1 MKRILLS
8 ILFFLP
14 FLVSAQNLIVN
25 WANAI
30 GGAAGNEVIQSTVV
44 DASGFVYIGGSFEG
58 TVNFNPNGTASNLT
72 SAGFSDAF
80 FAKYTSAGLLVWA
93 NRLGSTGSDEVYA
106 ITVDGSGN
114 VYVAGYFNAT
124 VDFDPS
130 ATTSNLTAS
139 GSDDIFYGKYSSVGA
154 LTWANAHGSAD
165 FDAAVAIKV
174 DPSGNVYVTGYFT
187 GTVDFDP
194 SNVATNIKTAVG
206 TQDIFLGKFSSAGAL
221 MWIDTFGSATY
232 DAGVS
237 IDLDN
242 SNVYI
247 SGSYSGTIDLDP
259 GASNSATGNLGGD
272 DVFFAK
278 YALSTGA
285 LVWWATIRSSV
296 NDQATSIVVSG
307 TNFYLGGVFS
317 GSASFYSMSGN
328 VTKVSN
334 GGSDI
339 FIAKYD
345 GATSLPTLTW
355 LNTIGGSLDDR
366 SNLLAI
372 DASANVYST
381 GFFQGTVD
389 FDPSAAAFNLV
400 STGLQDIYLAS
411 YSAATGAVNL
421 AKKIG
426 GTSDDEGTTI
436 AIDASNNVYTGGYF
450 QGTASFDFSSTLQ
463 NKTSLGL
470 WDGYI
475 AKYSPRA
482 DEPTAQPTNLV
493 FNTVTSTGFKYD
505 FTASSGSNITGYVN
519 IRKSGSAPTFV
530 PVDGTAYSVGQVQ
543 ADGSIIDFIDNFTTG
558 DLTGLTANTT
568 YHLKI
573 FAYNGSGT
581 SINYLTTSPLSGT
594 TTTLSAG
601 WITKA
606 SMVTPRWGS
615 GIGNIGEVAYV
626 AGGYQSTVHLATV
639 EAYTV
644 STNSWL
650 TKAARP
656 GVQTN
661 PAYGVINSTLYT
673 AGGTNTSIEISDLWS
688 YNSSND
694 TWTSKASL
702 PSVRQSA
709 CGGVIN
715 GLFYV
720 TGGRVGSVSQS
731 SLVVYDPVANTW
743 STKTSMTTARYAAA
757 AGVINGLLYV
767 AGGRPAE
774 DNTTAFSTLEAYD
787 PVANTWTTRASMPTA
802 RWGTAYAVING
813 KLYVIGGGNA
823 TQTIV
828 STVEAYD
835 PTSNTWSTIPS
846 LSFARAYATAIV
858 SNGSI
863 YVTGGHNNAN
873 AGVAAMEQYVV
884 STATPAPT
892 ITSFAPINGTIG
904 TPVTITGTN
913 FSTTAA
919 NNIVKF
925 NGTAATIT
933 GTPTATSIVTS
944 VPTGATTGFITVEV
958 GGQTGTSSTSFTV
971 TTVSLAT
978 EPTNQPTSLVFGTST
993 INSIPASFTAPAT
1006 APAGYI
1012 AVRKAFSAPITDPV
1026 DGTAYT
1032 AGATLGD
1039 GVVAYSGSAPS
1050 FTDTGLPAST
1060 TYFYKI
1066 YSFNGSSTTS
1076 NYLTSIA
1083 PLSGSKA
1090 TLLAGVLATEP
1101 SNQPTGLTFSSI
1113 TSTSY
1118 SFSYTAA
1125 VAGTTAPDGYIGI
1138 RKIGSAPTG
1147 VPADGVT
1154 YAFPD
1159 VIGDGTVN
1167 FVGAGTNWT
1176 QDLATLSTTYH
1187 FAIYSYKGSGTAINY
1202 KQVSPL
1208 TGSVTTLGTDTTEPF
1223 VNNNTTATSVAKPS
1237 PINVTV
1243 TLTDVESGIVEATIY
1258 YATLEDAKSDYSNFT
1273 RGTMIK
1279 GTGDN
1284 YTFQIPGSFVK
1295 DMGVTY
1301 YFYLKNGVGLTNYS
1315 SNYFV
1320 AVKLTGEGLTI
1331 PFSGFGTDQTKYR
1344 IVSIPVQP
1352 IKATADDIFGDD
1364 FGAYDKTKW
1373 RLFRYQGSTKELNGA
1388 STLEVGNGYWL
1399 IASKSVTLDT
1409 GPGTTATVAVYDPFK
1424 LTLSTGWNQI
1434 GNPYPYD
1441 IKWQSILDW
1450 NGNPAGITKLRTYN
1464 SNWVDGTELEKF
1476 SGGFVFNGGS
1486 SLTLEIPTIKDPSI
1500 NGRVG
1505 SSNLPEVKNSI
1516 DQEDWSVN
1524 LLLEQG
1530 SVINTFGGFGMN
1542 HAATEGYDAYDDFNL
1557 PRFTDFIELNH
1568 LDKEL
1573 HHFSY
1578 SKDVVPFQENH
1589 TWEFSVESNSKE
1601 SVTMKWD
1608 NSFFGNNSKQ
1618 LVLWDMNLQRGL
1630 DMRKDNQYVFNK
1642 SRSGHFKIFFGDE
1655 QYVKE
1660 KTIVDRVVFHEVF
1673 PNPAKDMVTISFSVP
1688 GEERVTID
1696 VIDLLGR
1703 KIATVADGNFKPGY
1717 HEVSWNTQDDSGN
1730 GVTNGIYITQIK
1742 SLYSDQ
1748 QKRLSIN
1755 K

>member
-72 SAGFSDAF
+72 SLGLSDAF

-411 YSAATGAVNL
+411 YDATTGAVSL

-493 FNTVTSTGFKYD
+493 FT
-505 FTASSGSNITGYVN
+505 
-519 IRKSGSAPTFV
+519 
-530 PVDGTAYSVGQVQ
+530 
-543 ADGSIIDFIDNFTTG
+543 
-558 DLTGLTANTT
+558 
-568 YHLKI
+568 
-573 FAYNGSGT
+573 
-581 SINYLTTSPLSGT
+581 
-594 TTTLSAG
+594 
-601 WITKA
+601 
-606 SMVTPRWGS
+606 
-615 GIGNIGEVAYV
+615 
-626 AGGYQSTVHLATV
+626 
-639 EAYTV
+639 
-644 STNSWL
+644 
-650 TKAARP
+650 
-656 GVQTN
+656 
-661 PAYGVINSTLYT
+661 
-673 AGGTNTSIEISDLWS
+673 
-688 YNSSND
+688 
-694 TWTSKASL
+694 
-702 PSVRQSA
+702 
-709 CGGVIN
+709 
-715 GLFYV
+715 
-720 TGGRVGSVSQS
+720 
-731 SLVVYDPVANTW
+731 
-743 STKTSMTTARYAAA
+743 
-757 AGVINGLLYV
+757 
-767 AGGRPAE
+767 
-774 DNTTAFSTLEAYD
+774 
-787 PVANTWTTRASMPTA
+787 
-802 RWGTAYAVING
+802 
-813 KLYVIGGGNA
+813 
-823 TQTIV
+823 
-828 STVEAYD
+828 
-835 PTSNTWSTIPS
+835 
-846 LSFARAYATAIV
+846 
-858 SNGSI
+858 
-863 YVTGGHNNAN
+863 
-873 AGVAAMEQYVV
+873 
-884 STATPAPT
+884 
-892 ITSFAPINGTIG
+892 
-904 TPVTITGTN
+904 
-913 FSTTAA
+913 
-919 NNIVKF
+919 
-925 NGTAATIT
+925 
-933 GTPTATSIVTS
+933 
-944 VPTGATTGFITVEV
+944 
-958 GGQTGTSSTSFTV
+958 
-971 TTVSLAT
+971 
-978 EPTNQPTSLVFGTST
+978 
-993 INSIPASFTAPAT
+993 
-1006 APAGYI
+1006 
-1012 AVRKAFSAPITDPV
+1012 
-1026 DGTAYT
+1026 
-1032 AGATLGD
+1032 
-1039 GVVAYSGSAPS
+1039 
-1050 FTDTGLPAST
+1050 
-1060 TYFYKI
+1060 
-1066 YSFNGSSTTS
+1066 
-1076 NYLTSIA
+1076 
-1083 PLSGSKA
+1083 
-1090 TLLAGVLATEP
+1090 
-1101 SNQPTGLTFSSI
+1101 SI

-1118 SFSYTAA
+1118 AFSFTAA

-1147 VPADGVT
+1147 EPADGVT

-1167 FVGAGTNWT
+1167 FSGAGTTYT
-1176 QDLATLSTTYH
+1176 QSGALPSTTYN
-1187 FAIYSYKGSGTAINY
+1187 FTIFSYKGSGTSINY

-1208 TGSVTTLGTDTTEPF
+1208 SGSVTTLSGTDTTEPF
-1223 VNNNTTATSVAKPS
+1223 LNTNTTPTSVNKAS

-1243 TLTDVESGIVEATIY
+1243 TLRDAESGIAVATIY
-1258 YATLEDAKSDYSNFT
+1258 YASLEDAKSDYSNFVS
-1273 RGTMIK
+1273 GTMVK
-1279 GTGDN
+1279 GTGED

-1295 DMGVTY
+1295 EMGVTY
-1301 YFYLKNGVGLTNYS
+1301 YFYLENGVALTYYS
-1315 SNYFV
+1315 SDYSV
-1320 AVKLTGEGLTI
+1320 AVKLTTDGLTI
-1331 PFSGFGTDQTKYR
+1331 PFTGFGTDQTKYR
-1344 IVSIPVQP
+1344 IVSIPVLP
-1352 IKATADDIFGDD
+1352 TTATAEAVFGDD
-1364 FGAYDKTKW
+1364 LGAYDKKSW
-1373 RLFRYQGSTKELNGA
+1373 RLFRYQGSTTELNGK
-1388 STLEVGNGYWL
+1388 STLQVGNGYWL

-1409 GPGTTATVAVYDPFK
+1409 GPGTTPAVNIFDPFK
-1424 LTLSTGWNQI
+1424 LVLTPGWNQI

-1441 IKWQSILDW
+1441 VKWSAILEW
-1450 NGNPAGITKLRTYN
+1450 NGPPAGITKLRTFN
-1464 SNWVDGTELEKF
+1464 GNWGDGTELEKF
-1476 SGGFVFNGGS
+1476 SGGFVMNAGS
-1486 SLTLEIPTIKDPSI
+1486 SSVTLEVPTFKDPSI
-1500 NGRVG
+1500 NGRQG
-1505 SSNLPEVKNSI
+1505 TPKMEVKNPI
-1516 DQEDWSVN
+1516 DNPDWN
-1524 LLLEQG
+1524 LTLNLEQG
-1530 SVINTFGGFGMN
+1530 GMTNSFGGLGMN
-1542 HAATEGYDAYDDFNL
+1542 HAAAEGYDVFDDFNL
-1557 PRFTDFIELNH
+1557 PRFTEFIEVNH
-1568 LDKEL
+1568 INKEL
-1573 HHFSY
+1573 HRFSY
-1578 SKDVVPFQENH
+1578 SKDVVPFEEQH
-1589 TWEFSVESNSKE
+1589 TWEFSVESNSNE

-1608 NSFFGNNSKQ
+1608 NSFFGENSKH
-1618 LVLWDMNLQRGL
+1618 LVLWDVTQQRGF
-1630 DMRKDNQYVFNK
+1630 DMRLTNQYVFNK
-1642 SRSGHFKIFFGDE
+1642 SRSGNFKVFYGDE
-1655 QYVKE
+1655 KYIKE
-1660 KTIVDRVVFHEVF
+1660 KTAVEQLVFHEVF